1 MPGPIFTAPPNT
13 GTAVLGKSL
22 TDLLYEAVDQ
32 YPNEKAFNQP
42 LPDGTWKPYSLDQF
56 RIFSEWIALG
66 LLDYGLE
73 RGDRVALFMESDVYF
88 CMADMACLLSGLV
101 DVPIYLTHGP
111 EHIQHII
118 EQSGSRVLFVSNAEL
133 LGRVAPLLREL
144 PNIKAV
150 ITTGDEAACK
160 RIPLPEGVKFT
171 SMQAMET
178 RGRERASDDP
188 GSIAL
193 MLRRV
198 KPHDLAT
205 LIYTSGTTGLPK
217 GVMLTHENISFNA
230 MTSFSGL
237 GNYQPG
243 VDGEVA
249 LSFLPLTHIFARA
262 LHYGFVAHGTSVYFT
277 SPENLLPSLKAVQPT
292 VFATVPRLLEKV
304 YDRIIE
310 AATTSTGVKKRLLG
324 WALGLAGK
332 YEAGR
337 QPSRSWRMQGKVADK
352 LVFAKWRA
360 ALGSRVK
367 YIICGGAALNADLMN
382 LYAAADINILQG
394 YGLTETSPV
403 ITFNRPTR
411 NKAGTVGEPLPGVE
425 VRLGDDGEIQTRGPH
440 VMRGYYDAPEK
451 TAEVMLDG
459 GWFCTGDI
467 GEFTPDGFLRITDR
481 KKDLFKLS
489 TGKYV
494 MPQPLEME
502 LVASPIIEQAVV
514 VGPGY
519 KFTMALLFPNEEALR
534 VQAASWGVDASL
546 PLDQLLKHPT
556 VLAKV
561 RFVVDQ
567 ANQGMEHWSTIKAFK
582 LMTGSLSVENGMLT
596 PTLKVKRKKVR
607 EAYQDAIDALYEEAK
622 QQGTHALA
630 SAA

>member
-1 MPGPIFTAPPNT
+1 MPGPIHTAPPNS
-13 GTAVLGKSL
+13 GTPVLGKSL

-32 YPNEKAFNQP
+32 YPNDTAFNQP
-42 LPDGTWKPYSLDQF
+42 LPDGTWKAYSLDQF
-56 RIFSEWIALG
+56 RIYSEWIALG

-101 DVPIYLTHGP
+101 DVPIYLTHGS
-111 EHIQHII
+111 EHIEHIVK
-118 EQSGSRVLFVSNAEL
+118 QSDSRVLFVSNAEL
-133 LGRVAPLLREL
+133 LGRVAPLLHNL

-150 ITTGDEAACK
+150 ITTGDEAACQQ
-160 RIPLPEGVKFT
+160 IPLPEGVAFT
-171 SMQAMET
+171 SMQAMEK

-237 GNYQPG
+237 GNYTPG
-243 VDGEVA
+243 ADGEVG

-277 SPENLLPSLKAVQPT
+277 APENLLPSLKAVQPT

-310 AATTSTGVKKRLLG
+310 TATTSKGVKKRLLN
-324 WALGLAGK
+324 WALDLAGK
-332 YEAGR
+332 YEAGE
-337 QPSRSWRMQGKVADK
+337 QPSRGWRMQGKVADK
-352 LVFAKWRA
+352 LVFTKWRD
-360 ALGSRVK
+360 ALGGRVK

-411 NKAGTVGEPLPGVE
+411 NRAGTVGEPLPGVE

-440 VMRGYYDAPEK
+440 VMPGYYAAPDK
-451 TAEVMLDG
+451 TDEVMVDG
-459 GWFCTGDI
+459 DWFCTGDI
-467 GEFTPDGFLRITDR
+467 GEFTSDGFLRITDR

-502 LVASPIIEQAVV
+502 LVAHPIVEQAVV

-519 KFTMALLFPNEEALR
+519 KFTMALLFPNVDALR
-534 VQAASWGVDASL
+534 VQAASWGLDGEM

-556 VLAKV
+556 VRAKV
-561 RFVVDQ
+561 QQLVND
-567 ANQGMEHWSTIKAFK
+567 ANHGMEHWSTIKAFR
-582 LMTGSLSVENGMLT
+582 LMTGTLSVENGMLT
-596 PTLKVKRKKVR
+596 PTMKVKRKKVR
-607 EAYQDAIDALYEEAK
+607 EAYQDAIDVLYAEA
-622 QQGTHALA
+622 QQQPSEALA
-630 SAA
+630 TAA